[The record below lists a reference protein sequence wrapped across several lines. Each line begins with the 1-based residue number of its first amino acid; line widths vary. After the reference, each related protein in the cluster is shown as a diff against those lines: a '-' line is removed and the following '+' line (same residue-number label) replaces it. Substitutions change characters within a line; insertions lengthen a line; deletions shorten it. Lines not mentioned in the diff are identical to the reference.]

1 MSGGADSLLSRW
13 VFALLVLAS
22 FAAFFVTQR
31 LKHTPTVV
39 QGIQRTP
46 YFSPTAG
53 GPHGV
58 ERISFRIRSSDDVTV
73 TIVNSAGDDIATLK
87 RDVPLKKYVRLRV
100 LWYGYTDAGGRAP
113 DGDYRIRVRL
123 RRQGRAVLSPRTF
136 RLDTTPPR
144 PRVTSIS
151 PISGPAPATGPTV
164 LPLPQGGG
172 VKIAFTPDIGGNPN
186 DTDGGRDPQLFLYR
200 TDVSPA
206 RLVEQ
211 LPAAARATST
221 TWDGTVAGHAA
232 PAGTYVVAIRARD
245 APGNTATDPAVL
257 PPVAAHPPAGRAGI
271 TVRYLGVQPPSA
283 PAIQH
288 TATAFGVDARQ
299 QPYRWSIARVGASRP
314 RAGATATKPIL
325 DVQAPGGVSGVYM
338 LGVASGTHS
347 AAVPFAVQ
355 DTIHQRVLVVL
366 PTITWLGTDP
376 VDEDGDGEPNTL
388 TADLPVRRERI
399 FAAAPPGFA
408 DEVAPV
414 LTFLDRSHLRYD
426 VTTDLALASSPQSLL
441 AGHSGVL
448 LPGDER
454 WLTATLAQALR
465 GYVSGGGTLAS
476 LGTDSLRGVVR
487 LSGDQLVSP
496 TPAGDVDALGAR
508 LGALSPVQGAITDF
522 QDGPVQLFR
531 GGDGRFTGYS
541 QYEPVQ
547 SPGPGAQVVSSAVA
561 AGGTPVIVAARL
573 GRGLWI
579 HTGLPGFAGRLGQD
593 PDTTALMTRIW
604 QLLAGR

>member
-1 MSGGADSLLSRW
+1 MSAGADSLLSRW

-31 LKHTPTVV
+31 LKHTPTAV
-39 QGIQRTP
+39 QGFERTP
-46 YFSPTAG
+46 YFSPVARG
-53 GPHGV
+53 AHSV
-58 ERISFRIRSSDDVTV
+58 ERVSFRIKQTDYVTV
-73 TIVNSAGDDIATLK
+73 TVVNSLDDDVATLT
-87 RDVPLKKYVRLRV
+87 RDELLRKYVRRHLTWSGR
-100 LWYGYTDAGGRAP
+100 TDSGRLAP

-123 RRQGRAVLSPRTF
+123 RNQGRSVVSTRPF

-144 PRVTSIS
+144 PRVTSIV
-151 PISGPAPATGPTV
+151 PLRGPAPTSGPPV
-164 LPLPQGGG
+164 LPLPAGGG
-172 VKIAFTPDIGGNPN
+172 VKIAFTPDAGGNPN

-211 LPAAARATST
+211 LPAAAGATST
-221 TWDGTVAGHAA
+221 TWDGTIAGRAA
-232 PAGTYVVAIRARD
+232 PAGTYMVAIRARD
-245 APGNTATDPAVL
+245 APGNVATDPPLL
-257 PPVAAHPPAGRAGI
+257 PPDPARPPAGRAGI
-271 TVRYLGVQPPSA
+271 TVRYLGVQAPSA
-283 PAIQH
+283 PATQH

-314 RAGATATKPIL
+314 RAGGSATKPIL
-325 DVQAPGGVSGVYM
+325 NVQAPGGVSGVYL
-338 LGVASGTHS
+338 LGVASGAHS

-355 DTIHQRVLVVL
+355 DTIHQHVLLVL

-388 TADLPVRRERI
+388 TAGLPVRRERI

-414 LTFLDRSHLRYD
+414 VAFLDRNQLRYD
-426 VTTDLALASSPQSLL
+426 VTTDLALASSPRAVL

-454 WLTATLAQALR
+454 WLTAPLAQALR
-465 GYVSGGGTLAS
+465 AYVGGGGRLAS

-508 LGALSPVQGAITDF
+508 LGALSAVQGAITDF

-547 SPGPGAQVVSSAVA
+547 SPGAGAQVVSSAVA

-579 HTGLPGFAGRLGQD
+579 HTGLPGFAARLGQD
-593 PDTTALMTRIW
+593 SNTTALMTRIW
-604 QLLAGR
+604 QLLSGG

>member
-1 MSGGADSLLSRW
+1 MSAGADNLLSRW

-39 QGIQRTP
+39 QGIERTP

-53 GPHGV
+53 GRHGV
-58 ERISFRIRSSDDVTV
+58 ERISFRIRSTDDVTV
-73 TIVNSAGDDIATLK
+73 TIVNSAGDDIATPVRDRPLLK
-87 RDVPLKKYVRLRV
+87 YRRLRV
-100 LWYGYTDAGGRAP
+100 VWYGYTDAGRLAP
-113 DGDYRIRVRL
+113 DGDYRIRIRL
-123 RRQGRAVLSPRTF
+123 RRQGRSVLSPRTF

-144 PRVTSIS
+144 PRVTSIT
-151 PISGPAPATGPTV
+151 PINGAPPASGPPV
-164 LPLPQGGG
+164 LPLPHGGG
-172 VKIAFTPDIGGNPN
+172 VKIAFTPDVGGNPN

-211 LPAAARATST
+211 LPVAAGATST
-221 TWDGTVAGHAA
+221 TWDGTVGGHAA
-232 PAGTYVVAIRARD
+232 PAGTYMVAISARD
-245 APGNTATDPAVL
+245 APGNKATDPPVL
-257 PPVAAHPPAGRAGI
+257 PPTPAHPPAGRGGI
-271 TVRYLGVQPPSA
+271 TVRYLGVEPPSA
-283 PAIQH
+283 PATQH

-299 QPYRWSIARVGASRP
+299 QPYRWSIARVGASHA
-314 RAGATATKPIL
+314 RAGGSATKPIL
-325 DVQAPGGVSGVYM
+325 DVQAPGGVSGVYL

-347 AAVPFAVQ
+347 TAVPFAVQ
-355 DTIHQRVLVVL
+355 DTIRQPVLVVL

-388 TADLPVRRERI
+388 TAGLPVRRERI
-399 FAAAPPGFA
+399 FGATPAGFA

-414 LTFLDRSHLRYD
+414 VTFLDRNHMRYD
-426 VTTDLALASSPQSLL
+426 VTTDLALAASPQSVL
-441 AGHSGVL
+441 AGHAGVL

-454 WLTATLAQALR
+454 WLTAPLAQALR
-465 GYVSGGGTLAS
+465 GYVSGGGRLAS
-476 LGTDSLRGVVR
+476 LGTDSLRGVVT

-508 LGALSPVQGAITDF
+508 MGAVSPAQGAITDF
-522 QDGPVQLFR
+522 QDGAAQLFR

-547 SPGPGAQVVSSAVA
+547 SAGAGAQVVSSAVA
-561 AGGTPVIVAARL
+561 AGGTPVIVAVRL

-579 HTGLPGFAGRLGQD
+579 HTGLPGFASRLGQD
-593 PDTTALMTRIW
+593 SDTTALMTSIW
-604 QLLAGR
+604 QLLGGR